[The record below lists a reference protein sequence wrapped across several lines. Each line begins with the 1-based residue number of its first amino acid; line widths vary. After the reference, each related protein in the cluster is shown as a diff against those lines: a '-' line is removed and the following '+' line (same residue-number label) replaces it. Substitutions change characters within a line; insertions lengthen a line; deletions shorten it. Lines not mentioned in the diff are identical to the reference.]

1 MNNFWTLVRFELKK
15 ILSRKITWIAFGIVF
30 TVMLFFGFYR
40 AIVSHEVDGMRIT
53 AHEEEMQ
60 AKAEIKKIAG
70 RQVNDE
76 LVADMLSAV
85 ETDAFASYEV
95 LYKELVGDLC
105 GNVKDYKSLTDAKV
119 ALGVP
124 AEDDIIYTM
133 RQRGLEKSFDG
144 QKLSE
149 GEKAY
154 WLEKLE
160 QSEFPWTYEY
170 YKGPDFAWV
179 AAYTAIVL
187 IALMIA
193 VSLAN
198 LFADEHQK
206 KTDQLVLCSRNGKK
220 VLYRAKITAGM
231 LFTVVSSGLVLFV
244 TAVPQLIMFGT
255 DGLHAPIQLMAP
267 KSLIQMTFG
276 QMIIYTYV
284 ISIIASMLYAAI
296 TMCCSELFRNS
307 TVAVM
312 ALITVLVLVP
322 MIVMVPYEYRVLS
335 QIFDLNPINV
345 IAIWSA
351 TDYRLVPFFGTYLNV
366 YQVAP
371 VLYVFLILV
380 FGFVG
385 GKAYKRYQV
394 SGR

>member
-85 ETDAFASYEV
+85 GTDAFASYEV

-371 VLYVFLILV
+371 VLYVF
-380 FGFVG
+380 
-385 GKAYKRYQV
+385 
-394 SGR
+394 

>member
-85 ETDAFASYEV
+85 GTDAFASYEV